1 MGEEEESCS
10 GRAQEEEMVDEDL
23 AHSMQTHTRSDFFRS
38 GFRFFCAVNQR
49 RHRDVAHLLVARSPR
64 VVSLPLVQ
72 GSSP

>member
-10 GRAQEEEMVDEDL
+10 GRAQEEEMAGEDL
-23 AHSMQTHTRSDFFRS
+23 AHSMQTHTRS
-38 GFRFFCAVNQR
+38 GLNVFFCAVNQR
-49 RHRDVAHLLVARSPR
+49 QYRDVAHLLVAGGPR